1 MSQELN
7 LNQEE
12 KEALD
17 SIESELGARR
27 TRLPGRTDAIEDLCG
42 TYRTLRPTLEILLK
56 IVRKIPGIGG
66 KIAKVI
72 EFLMGIADIACPVQ

>member
-1 MSQELN
+1 
-7 LNQEE
+7 
-12 KEALD
+12 
-17 SIESELGARR
+17 
-27 TRLPGRTDAIEDLCG
+27 
-42 TYRTLRPTLEILLK
+42 LEILLK